1 MGEELGNADQPGPGD
16 HSEIGRRGALKVMGG
31 AAVAS
36 RLALPPPGQR
46 SALIRA
52 KLRGLRPGSSHATPS
67 LVVDAVRPQDMVN
80 LRFEFYNAERTVK
93 SGQTYIVPTDTSQ
106 SSFMVVYFPAQH
118 VGEQVVD
125 YPVKK
130 WPTSRRG
137 ALTGNSWL
145 AFQLPA
151 NAAIPYTFSGLLSW
165 ASLTPQLVPV
175 VSDLSSV
182 GAPAPPD
189 PMHTALEVPWSLWLS
204 PPADGTWQ
212 HSPTPVEAGGRTELW
227 HTRLGVDGVEPPVS
241 APQIVAFWSRTY
253 GLAELPAD
261 PFQMSLTPQ
270 DRNDIVALTAGGVS
284 GGAPAVANFFALS
297 ALGASINVQGHWTL
311 GANNPIPLESWIH
324 RTSIGRDSYVRV
336 VTEGYLFPFGN
347 RAVSIAIT
355 DREFQ
360 TDPAGETLAYLVE
373 KVYIVVTQPVIT
385 FTGDPDEPNGG
396 RQNPIRSLEVKTVS
410 TGPIDFNPATDPG
423 IKVGSLTGSFAN
435 PPILWVRSDD
445 KDVPFSFVATDIEGR
460 TVDFT
465 ASVIWLESTE
475 ANEATIADIVSAYGS
490 ASSIH
495 NISPSFGGALFAFA
509 DTTSA
514 PPGSTAQHVD
524 SYTLSA
530 VFASNG
536 AANYYPVLSS
546 AVVHLPGAEQIV
558 GAGSKSLS
566 APSVSISDN
575 YVTSGFQTGVTE
587 VYLAVNSHGPPLG
600 FPVNLAGGMATPN
613 FQVSG
618 ITRDLGPVGGDLSD
632 LLSGTFDP
640 SDFFANTGGTVGKLL
655 GAINIADI
663 IQKVPDA
670 PSIDTQTPQI
680 SSTFI
685 YGNGSGKPPTAIQT
699 MLTWTPAVQANS
711 YFLPNQPAGQ
721 STNLLITA
729 QIYTPISNPAATT
742 YAIHGELTYFE
753 LTLFGQTASDD
764 YINIT
769 FTSFTFDSKT
779 GAKTSIQPQI
789 ASVEF
794 AGPLSFIQDLQSLLS
809 SLGGPSVDVTAAGI
823 DASYTLAI
831 PSVGVGIFSLTN
843 LSLSGGVNIPF
854 DGTPV
859 RVRFSISTQ
868 DNPFLLSIYVF
879 TGGGFF
885 GLALGADGIEQVQVE
900 LEFGA
905 SISIDLGVASGGV
918 SIMAGIYYSLQTSPT
933 MQVQLTGFLRADG
946 NLSVLGIITIS
957 MEFYLGLTYLD
968 PGQCYGTASVSLS
981 ISVLFFSVSVTA
993 TYTKTF
999 GGGSDPDFQQA
1010 ITQADWD
1017 TYCEAF
1023 AA

>member
-1 MGEELGNADQPGPGD
+1 MGGELGTADQPGLGSQ
-16 HSEIGRRGALKVMGG
+16 SEIGRRGAIKLMGG

-36 RLALPPPGQR
+36 RLALPPSR
-46 SALIRA
+46 SLSSTRARLGAQHPAL
-52 KLRGLRPGSSHATPS
+52 PSATPS
-67 LVVDAVRPQDMVN
+67 LIVEALRPQDMIN
-80 LRFEFYNAERTVK
+80 LRFEFYNAERSVT
-93 SGQTYIVPTDTSQ
+93 SGQTYIVPTDASQ
-106 SSFMVVYFPAQH
+106 PSFMVIYFPAQH
-118 VGEQVVD
+118 LGEQVVD

-137 ALTGNSWL
+137 ALAGNSWL

-165 ASLTPQLVPV
+165 ASMTPQLVPV
-175 VSDLSSV
+175 VSDLTAA
-182 GAPAPPD
+182 GAPAAPD

-212 HSPTPVEAGGRTELW
+212 HSVTPVDFGGRTELW
-227 HTRLGVDGVEPPVS
+227 HTRLGINGVEPPVS

-253 GLAELPAD
+253 GLSELPAD

-297 ALGASINVQGHWTL
+297 ALGASIDVQARWTL
-311 GANNPIPLESWIH
+311 GGNNPIPLQSWIH

-347 RAVSIAIT
+347 HAVSIAIT

-360 TDPAGETLAYLVE
+360 VDPAGETLAYLVE

-396 RQNPIRSLEVKTVS
+396 RQNPIRTLEVKTVS

-423 IKVGSLTGSFAN
+423 IKVGSLTGGFAN
-435 PPILWVRSDD
+435 PPILWVRSNG
-445 KDVPFSFVATDIEGR
+445 KDIPFSFVATDIEGR

-475 ANEATIADIVSAYGS
+475 ATEATIPDIISAYGS
-490 ASSIH
+490 ATSIH
-495 NISPSFGGALFAFA
+495 DISPSFGGALFAFA
-509 DTTSA
+509 DTTNA
-514 PPGSTAQHVD
+514 DAGSTAQHVGT
-524 SYTLSA
+524 YTLSA

-536 AANYYPVLSS
+536 AANFYPVLDS

-558 GAGSKSLS
+558 GAGSKPLS
-566 APSVSISDN
+566 APSVSIHPN
-575 YVTSGFQTGVTE
+575 YVTNGFQSGVTE
-587 VYLAVNSHGPPLG
+587 VYLEVNSHGPALG
-600 FPVNLAGGMATPN
+600 FPAKLVGGMATPN

-618 ITRDLGPVGGDLSD
+618 ITRDLGPVGGSLTDLIN
-632 LLSGTFDP
+632 GTFDP
-640 SDFFANTGGTVGKLL
+640 TTFFANTGGVAGKLL
-655 GAINIADI
+655 GAIDIAQI

-680 SSTFI
+680 SSTFV

-699 MLTWTPAVQANS
+699 MLTWTPEVTANS
-711 YFLPNQPAGQ
+711 YFVPNQPDGENT
-721 STNLLITA
+721 SLLITA

-742 YAIHGELTYFE
+742 YAIHGELTNFQ
-753 LTLFGQTASDD
+753 LALFGTSADD
-764 YINIT
+764 EYILIT

-789 ASVEF
+789 ASVDFE
-794 AGPLSFIQDLQSLLS
+794 GPLSFIQDLQSLLS
-809 SLGGPSVDVTAAGI
+809 SLGGPSVDVTAEGI

-831 PSVGVGIFSLTN
+831 PSVGLGIFSLTN

-859 RVRFSISTQ
+859 RVRFAISTQ

-885 GLALGADGIEQVQVE
+885 GLAIGADGIEQIQVE

-905 SISIDLGVASGGV
+905 SISINLGVASGGV
-918 SIMAGIYYSLQTSPT
+918 SIMAGIYYSLQTSPS
-933 MQVQLTGFLRADG
+933 MQVQLTGFLKADG

-1010 ITQADWD
+1010 ISQADWD

>member
-1 MGEELGNADQPGPGD
+1 MGGELSNADQPGLGVR
-16 HSEIGRRGALKVMGG
+16 SEIGRRGALKVMGG

-36 RLALPPPGQR
+36 RLALPAPRALSTTRARLPAAR
-46 SALIRA
+46 PASAE
-52 KLRGLRPGSSHATPS
+52 ATPS
-67 LVVDAVRPQDMVN
+67 LVVDALRPQDMVN
-80 LRFEFYNAERTVK
+80 LRFEFYNAELTVR
-93 SGQTYIVPTDTSQ
+93 SGQTYIEPTDASQ
-106 SSFMVVYFPAQH
+106 PSFMVVYFPAQH
-118 VGEQVVD
+118 LGEQVVD
-125 YPVKK
+125 YPVAK

-151 NAAIPYTFSGLLSW
+151 NSAVPYTFSGLLSW
-165 ASLTPQLVPV
+165 ASMTPQLVPV
-175 VSDLSSV
+175 VGDLAAA

-189 PMHTALEVPWSLWLS
+189 PMHTALEVPWSLWLT

-212 HSPTPVEAGGRTELW
+212 HSVTPVDFGGHTELW
-227 HTRLGVDGVEPPVS
+227 HTRLGVNGVEPPAS

-253 GLAELPAD
+253 GLSELPAD

-297 ALGASINVQGHWTL
+297 ALGASINVQARWTL
-311 GANNPIPLESWIH
+311 GGNNPIPLQSWIH

-347 RAVSIAIT
+347 HAVSIAIT
-355 DREFQ
+355 DREFH

-385 FTGDPDEPNGG
+385 FTGDPDEPNAG
-396 RQNPIRSLEVKTVS
+396 RQNPIRTLEVKTVA

-423 IKVGSLTGSFAN
+423 IKVGTLTGGFAN
-435 PPILWVRSDD
+435 PPILWVRSND
-445 KDVPFSFVATDIEGR
+445 KDIPFSFVATDIEAR

-475 ANEATIADIVSAYGS
+475 ATEASIPDIISAYGS

-495 NISPSFGGALFAFA
+495 DISPSFGGSLFAFA
-509 DTTSA
+509 DTTNAS
-514 PPGSTAQHVD
+514 PGSTAQHVD
-524 SYTLSA
+524 TYTLSA

-536 AANYYPVLSS
+536 AANFYPVLDS
-546 AVVHLPGAEQIV
+546 ALVHLPGAEQIV
-558 GAGSKSLS
+558 GAGSKPLP
-566 APSVSISDN
+566 APSVSIHPS
-575 YVTSGFQTGVTE
+575 YVANGFQSGVTE
-587 VYLAVNSHGPPLG
+587 VYLGVNSHGPSLG
-600 FPVNLAGGMATPN
+600 FPAQLVGGMATPN

-618 ITRDLGPVGGDLSD
+618 ITRDLGPVGGSLTD
-632 LLSGTFDP
+632 LLNGTFDP
-640 SDFFANTGGTVGKLL
+640 TTFFANTGGIVGKLL
-655 GAINIADI
+655 GAIDIDQI

-670 PSIDTQTPQI
+670 PSIDTQTPQV
-680 SSTFI
+680 SSTFV
-685 YGNGSGKPPTAIQT
+685 YPGNDSSKPPTAIQT
-699 MLTWTPAVQANS
+699 SLNWTPEVQASS
-711 YFLPNQPAGQ
+711 YFLPNQPSGQ
-721 STNLLITA
+721 DTSLLITA

-742 YAIHGELTYFE
+742 YAIHGQLTNFQ
-753 LTLFGQTASDD
+753 LVLFGTGNP
-764 YINIT
+764 YIAIT

-789 ASVEF
+789 DTVEF
-794 AGPLSFIQDLQSLLS
+794 EGPLTFIQDLQSLLS
-809 SLGGPSVDVTAAGI
+809 SLGGPSVDVTGEGI

-831 PSVGVGIFSLTN
+831 PSVGLGIFSLTN

-859 RVRFSISTQ
+859 RVRFAISTQ

-885 GLALGADGIEQVQVE
+885 GLAIGADGIEQIQVE

-905 SISIDLGVASGGV
+905 SISINLGVASGGV
-918 SIMAGIYYSLQTSPT
+918 SIMAGIYYSLQTSPS
-933 MQVQLTGFLRADG
+933 MEVQLTGFLKADG

-1010 ITQADWD
+1010 ISEVDWD